1 MSETTRA
8 YIYRILVAAAPLA
21 AAYGLVTNET
31 LALWLALAAAVLG
44 TGLAAANTAT
54 KPESSKRGRHVRR

>member
-8 YIYRILVAAAPLA
+8 YIYRILAAAAPLA
-21 AAYGLVTNET
+21 AAYGLVTNE
-31 LALWLALAAAVLG
+31 LLPLWLALAAAILG

-54 KPESSKRGRHVRR
+54 KTESSNRGRHVRR